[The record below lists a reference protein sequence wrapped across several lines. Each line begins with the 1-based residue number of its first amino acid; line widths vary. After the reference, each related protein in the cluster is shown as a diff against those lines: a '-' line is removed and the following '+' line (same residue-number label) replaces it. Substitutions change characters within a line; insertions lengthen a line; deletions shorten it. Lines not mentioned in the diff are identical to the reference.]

1 MSSGRAKLMDM
12 LMRPNRSKLKG
23 YQKQPPPKRWN
34 IVRGDTV
41 QVIDRKHPEFGK
53 QGRVQV
59 VIREKM
65 RVIVENVNLA
75 PRRIPAD
82 PMKGSKAE
90 TVMMERSIHYSN
102 LNLVDPVTGFPTKI
116 THSYLED
123 GTKVRISKRSG
134 AIIPKPQVWKQPQIC
149 NLIESEDSD
158 TTNAT
163 DVWAM
168 TYEGRTSKWEGMRE
182 ELLRTLEE
190 NNEQKVKDDDN
201 SQ

>member
-41 QVIDRKHPEFGK
+41 QVIQRKHPEFGK
-53 QGRVQV
+53 QGKVQV

-82 PMKGSKAE
+82 PMRGSKAE

-116 THSYLED
+116 THTYLED

-134 AIIPKPQVWKQPQIC
+134 AIIPKPQVWKQPQIS
-149 NLIESEDSD
+149 NLIASEDSD
-158 TTNAT
+158 TTNAAE
-163 DVWAM
+163 VWAV
-168 TYEGRTSKWEGMRE
+168 TYKGRTSKWEEMRQ

-190 NNEQKVKDDDN
+190 SKEQNVRGGDN